1 MTGPPNGPS
10 SLPTWLELRDAVYLA
25 ACQDAADPYATD
37 PYAADPHQNRP
48 PDDEA
53 DAPPGARTGEMGT
66 GGEQDQEQEH
76 DTAAGAPDPPPAH
89 DRAHG
94 SAHGPAARNPAALDP
109 THDRADDTAHAADAG
124 GPHGP
129 ETGIETGTK
138 AGSEAKAEA
147 EADTGAKAEA
157 DTGTAPPDPDEG
169 AAAAS
174 VEETGLR
181 ADGTW
186 VVPAVPAAPAVPP
199 APAAFPPVPR
209 APSAADAWPA
219 TPPFPGSLALGRAL
233 RPLRLFRPAPGT
245 RELDEEAT
253 SERIAADGLWL
264 PVTRPAR
271 ERRLSL
277 SLLIDTN
284 PSMAVWQD
292 TVRRLRELMEQ
303 AAAFRR
309 ISTSRLDIT
318 AVGSLARRRR
328 AVPVAGDPGPDRL
341 QLVVTDGVA
350 RAWRNGDAAAYLC
363 TAAQGAP
370 TAVLSLMPQEL
381 WEFTLPSAVR
391 AELTTP
397 DTAAPNRRLAVRRTI
412 SPAAGLDDPPPPR
425 SGRSSAPPPVPAPA
439 PVPLPLLELT
449 PGSFGSW
456 ARLVASAGGR
466 HDLAVLLTGADGDQG
481 ARPSHHSV
489 PVWLPG
495 RADETVRRF
504 ARKASP
510 TAFALARRLAAAPLN
525 LPVMR
530 LIQRALP
537 GAEDWN
543 LAEILLFGLLRRT
556 DHGSDV
562 EDTEHVSFD
571 FAEGVR
577 EELLALGTRAETIGV
592 LRQVST
598 HLGPRLACSVPGGAT
613 VVAWQADAP
622 VPPVSDRTRP
632 FVRPLRSALLAV
644 SGPYLARG
652 IRLERLL
659 NEKPVPYSPPLPP
672 EAPARSPHP
681 YGNSPPPEGLRARP
695 LKGLSPPESSGDD
708 VSTPSTPS
716 TPSHSSHPSPFI
728 PPLQASHTEAVPPRL
743 WGNVPQ
749 KNRNFTGREELL
761 ARLHTRLTA
770 DDDNEITAVLPEA
783 LHGMGGVGKSQ
794 IAVEYVYRN
803 STEYDLVWWISAE
816 QTNQI
821 VQSFIE
827 LGEGMHLRAGTDRG
841 AVPAVLEALRV
852 GEPYANWLLVFDNAE
867 NPHEVRKFFPNGG
880 PGRVLVT
887 SRNSQWSHLASSLEV
902 DVFAREESI
911 ALIRRRSPHI
921 SDESADRLAEAL
933 GDLPLAVEQAAVW
946 LAETGM
952 PVDQYLDLFDTKYA
966 ELLRVAPPV
975 DYDLPVAAA
984 WNVSLDRLRED
995 HPSALQ
1001 LLQVC
1006 AFFAPEPIDW
1016 YLFSAVRG
1024 IEGPSALRAT
1034 LDDPIKL
1041 GRAVREIGRYA
1052 LARIDHRKSTVQ
1064 VHRLVQRVLIERM
1077 SEVERKEMRH
1087 CAHQVLAYSDPR
1099 NPQRSPDW
1107 PRYAALLPHVR
1118 ATRLVE
1124 CEDPWARELILNE
1137 ARFLIA
1143 RTEYEEALDAAEE
1156 AAGAWRQKLGE
1167 DDEHVIAADQ
1177 ARAMALRWNNRYN
1190 DAYEVQSELVER
1202 CRRVLGERH
1211 EASQRALSFMAV
1223 LLRAR
1228 GEFHQ
1233 SSELDR
1239 QAYETTLREF
1249 GPDDPGTLMTAH
1261 NYAVSLRLAGNAQKA
1276 YEHDE
1281 DTHQRRVE
1289 VLGDDHL
1296 QTLLS
1301 RHCLYIDLQQLGK
1314 YQEALEGQE
1323 NLRVKAA
1330 STLGEEHAL
1339 TGWVTRELTVIR
1351 RKLGDHAGALALS
1364 SQVMDL
1370 YKTKRKTDKHGNAWA
1385 ALNYATDL
1393 RQTGDL
1399 AGAVAL
1405 GREVMELCREVMGPH
1420 HPHTYA
1426 TATNLAVAHRLRGQ
1440 ITEAR
1445 ELNRVAAEGL
1455 ISILGPDHPFTL
1467 LTMTNLASDLAA
1479 LGETQEA
1486 HDIGVELLA
1495 RSDAARGENHPET
1508 LAIRLNLSYDLKAL
1522 GRTAEALEMY
1532 ETTLAKFREVLGPDH
1547 QATRDAVGSLRA
1559 NCDID
1564 MLII

>member
-1 MTGPPNGPS
+1 MTGPPNGS
-10 SLPTWLELRDAVYLA
+10 SSPPTWLELRDAVYLA
-25 ACQDAADPYATD
+25 ACQDAASPHHEWQPGRPAGRSPERTPAT
-37 PYAADPHQNRP
+37 
-48 PDDEA
+48 
-53 DAPPGARTGEMGT
+53 PPGARTPPDAPPAGQAGGADT
-66 GGEQDQEQEH
+66 GPEPAGDQ
-76 DTAAGAPDPPPAH
+76 AAAPSTSPPPPAR
-89 DRAHG
+89 DGADEAVDALGPQGAEAG
-94 SAHGPAARNPAALDP
+94 SALPGP
-109 THDRADDTAHAADAG
+109 G
-124 GPHGP
+124 GGEPHLP
-129 ETGIETGTK
+129 
-138 AGSEAKAEA
+138 
-147 EADTGAKAEA
+147 
-157 DTGTAPPDPDEG
+157 
-169 AAAAS
+169 
-174 VEETGLR
+174 VEETALKAG
-181 ADGTW
+181 GTW
-186 VVPAVPAAPAVPP
+186 TVPVGPAS
-199 APAAFPPVPR
+199 FPPMPR
-209 APSAADAWPA
+209 TPSAAYAWPV

-233 RPLRLFRPAPGT
+233 RPLRLSRPASGA

-253 SERIAADGLWL
+253 AERVAAEGLWI
-264 PVTRPAR
+264 PVTRPVR

-277 SLLIDTN
+277 SLLVDTS
-284 PSMAVWQD
+284 PSMALWQD

-303 AAAFRR
+303 TAAFRR
-309 ISTSRLDIT
+309 ISTSRLDVT
-318 AVGSLARRRR
+318 AVGSLIRRRR
-328 AVPVAGDPGPDRL
+328 AVPAAGGTVPDCL

-350 RAWRNGDAAAYLC
+350 MAWRNGDAAAYLC
-363 TAAQGAP
+363 AVAQGSP

-391 AELTTP
+391 AQLTTP
-397 DTAAPNRRLAVRRTI
+397 GTAAPNRRLAVGRTI
-412 SPAAGLDDPPPPR
+412 RPTAGLDGPPEPGP
-425 SGRSSAPPPVPAPA
+425 GPAT
-439 PVPLPLLELT
+439 VPLPLLELT
-449 PGSFGSW
+449 PGSFGTW
-456 ARLVASAGGR
+456 ARLVASPGGR

-481 ARPSHHSV
+481 ALPSHGST
-489 PVWLPG
+489 PMWLPG
-495 RADETVRRF
+495 RADETVRLF

-530 LIQRALP
+530 MIQHALP
-537 GAEDWN
+537 GAQDWN
-543 LAEILLFGLLRRT
+543 LAEIMLFGLLRRT

-622 VPPVSDRTRP
+622 DPPVSDRTRP

-659 NEKPVPYSPPLPP
+659 DESPAALAPPPSQAPPQKP
-672 EAPARSPHP
+672 EAD
-681 YGNSPPPEGLRARP
+681 GNSPPTALPAPRHP
-695 LKGLSPPESSGDD
+695 KGPLSPERPGDY
-708 VSTPSTPS
+708 VST
-716 TPSHSSHPSPFI
+716 PSPFI
-728 PPLQASHTEAVPPRL
+728 PPLTVPHTETAPPRL

-761 ARLHTRLTA
+761 ALLHTRLTA
-770 DDDNEITAVLPEA
+770 NDNEITAVLPEA

-803 STEYDLVWWISAE
+803 STEYDLVWWISSE
-816 QTNQI
+816 QSNQI

-852 GEPYANWLLVFDNAE
+852 GEPYSNWLLVFDNAE

-902 DVFAREESI
+902 DVFAREESVS
-911 ALIRRRSPHI
+911 LIRRRSPHI

-952 PVDQYLDLFDTKYA
+952 PVDQYLDLFETKYA

-1024 IEGPSALRAT
+1024 IEGPAALRAT

-1052 LARIDHRKSTVQ
+1052 LARIDHGKSTVQ

-1107 PRYAALLPHVR
+1107 PRYSALLPHVR
-1118 ATRLVE
+1118 ATKLVE

-1137 ARFLIA
+1137 IRFLLA

-1177 ARAMALRWNNRYN
+1177 VRAQALRWNNRYS

-1211 EASQRALSFMAV
+1211 EASQRALSFMAL

-1228 GEFHQ
+1228 GQFYR
-1233 SSELDR
+1233 SRELDQ

-1249 GPDDPGTLMTAH
+1249 GPDDPGTLLTAH
-1261 NYAVSLRLAGNAQKA
+1261 NYAVSLRLAGNAKEA
-1276 YEHDE
+1276 FEYDE
-1281 DTHQRRVE
+1281 ETHRRRVE

-1301 RHCLYIDLQQLGK
+1301 RHCLYIDLRELGK
-1314 YQEALEGQE
+1314 YREALEGQE
-1323 NLRVKAA
+1323 NLRVKAV
-1330 STLGEEHAL
+1330 STLGEDHAL
-1339 TGWVTRELTVIR
+1339 TGWVTRELCVIR

-1370 YKTKRKTDKHGNAWA
+1370 YKTRRKTDTHGNAWA
-1385 ALNYATDL
+1385 ALNHATDL

-1399 AGAVAL
+1399 AAAVAL
-1405 GREVMELCREVMGPH
+1405 GQETMDLCREAMGAH

-1426 TATNLAVAHRLRGQ
+1426 TATNLAVAQRLRGQ
-1440 ITEAR
+1440 ITKAR
-1445 ELNRVAAEGL
+1445 DLNRAAADGL
-1455 ISILGPDHPFTL
+1455 LSILGPDHPFTL
-1467 LTMTNLASDLAA
+1467 LTRTNLASDLAA

-1486 HDIGVELLA
+1486 HDMGVDLLA
-1495 RSDAARGENHPET
+1495 RSTAARGEDHPET

-1532 ETTLAKFREVLGPDH
+1532 EATLATFREVLGPDH
-1547 QATRDAVGSLRA
+1547 QATRDAVCSLRA

>member
-1 MTGPPNGPS
+1 MTGPANGPS
-10 SLPTWLELRDAVYLA
+10 SPPSWLDLRDAVYLA
-25 ACQDAADPYATD
+25 ACQDAAAPYQD
-37 PYAADPHQNRP
+37 RP
-48 PDDEA
+48 PTRTGDRPPQHA
-53 DAPPGARTGEMGT
+53 RTPPPATRTPPGASPGDRAGGAGT
-66 GGEQDQEQEH
+66 DQDRVQEQGDSP
-76 DTAAGAPDPPPAH
+76 DTATPPPAH
-89 DRAHG
+89 DRAH
-94 SAHGPAARNPAALDP
+94 D
-109 THDRADDTAHAADAG
+109 AADTDA
-124 GPHGP
+124 PHGV
-129 ETGIETGTK
+129 
-138 AGSEAKAEA
+138 EA
-147 EADTGAKAEA
+147 
-157 DTGTAPPDPDEG
+157 GTAPPEAGEG
-169 AAAAS
+169 PAAAAP
-174 VEETGLR
+174 ETALRSDGAWGVATAPTFLPPGLR
-181 ADGTW
+181 T
-186 VVPAVPAAPAVPP
+186 
-199 APAAFPPVPR
+199 
-209 APSAADAWPA
+209 PSAADSWPA

-245 RELDEEAT
+245 HEIDEEAT
-253 SERIAADGLWL
+253 SERIAAEGVWL
-264 PVTRPAR
+264 PVTRPSE

-277 SLLIDTN
+277 SLLVDTN

-303 AAAFRR
+303 TAAFRR

-318 AVGSLARRRR
+318 AFGSLARRRR
-328 AVPVAGDPGPDRL
+328 AVPAAGCPGPDSL

-350 RAWRNGDAAAYLC
+350 MAWRNGDAAAYLC

-391 AELTTP
+391 AQLAAPEA
-397 DTAAPNRRLAVRRTI
+397 AAPNRRLAVRRTI
-412 SPAAGLDDPPPPR
+412 SPAAGLDDPPRPGA
-425 SGRSSAPPPVPAPA
+425 GRA

-449 PGSFGSW
+449 PGSLGGW
-456 ARLVASAGGR
+456 ARLVASGGGL

-481 ARPSHHSV
+481 TRASRGSA

-495 RADETVRRF
+495 RADETVRLF

-556 DHGSDV
+556 DHGNDV
-562 EDTEHVSFD
+562 EDTERVSFD

-592 LRQVST
+592 LRQVSA
-598 HLGPRLACSVPGGAT
+598 HLGPRLACAVPGGAA

-622 VPPVSDRTRP
+622 DPPVSDRTRP

-659 NEKPVPYSPPLPP
+659 HEKPASPSRSLLPAEATPQPPQPDGHSPPDGG
-672 EAPARSPHP
+672 RIHHP
-681 YGNSPPPEGLRARP
+681 
-695 LKGLSPPESSGDD
+695 KGLLSPEPSGDYMP
-708 VSTPSTPS
+708 TPP
-716 TPSHSSHPSPFI
+716 PFI
-728 PPLQASHTEAVPPRL
+728 PPLKVSNTETAPPRL

-761 ARLHTRLTA
+761 ARLHTRLTTN
-770 DDDNEITAVLPEA
+770 DNEITAVLPEA

-887 SRNSQWSHLASSLEV
+887 SRNSHWSHLASSLEV
-902 DVFAREESI
+902 DVFARAESI
-911 ALIRRRSPHI
+911 TLIRRRSPHI

-1024 IEGPSALRAT
+1024 IEGPAALRAT

-1107 PRYAALLPHVR
+1107 PRYSALLPHVR

-1137 ARFLIA
+1137 VRFLIA

-1156 AAGAWRQKLGE
+1156 AAGVWRQKLGE

-1177 ARAMALRWNNRYN
+1177 VRAQALRWNNRYN
-1190 DAYEVQSELVER
+1190 EAYEVQAELVER

-1211 EASQRALSFMAV
+1211 EASQRALSFMAL

-1228 GEFHQ
+1228 GEFYR
-1233 SSELDR
+1233 SRELDQR
-1239 QAYETTLREF
+1239 AYETTLREF

-1261 NYAVSLRLAGNAQKA
+1261 NYAVSLRLAGNAKMA
-1276 YEHDE
+1276 YERDD

-1301 RHCLYIDLQQLGK
+1301 RHCLYIDLQELGK
-1314 YQEALEGQE
+1314 YREALEGQE
-1323 NLRVKAA
+1323 NLRAKAV
-1330 STLGEEHAL
+1330 SMLGEEHAL
-1339 TGWVTRELTVIR
+1339 TGWVTRELSVIR

-1385 ALNYATDL
+1385 ALNHATDL

-1405 GREVMELCREVMGPH
+1405 GQQTMDLCREVMGSH

-1445 ELNRVAAEGL
+1445 DLNRTAAEGL
-1455 ISILGPDHPFTL
+1455 LSILGPDHPFTL
-1467 LTMTNLASDLAA
+1467 LTRTNLASDLAA

-1486 HDIGVELLA
+1486 HDIGADLLA
-1495 RSDAARGENHPET
+1495 RSAAARGEDHPET
-1508 LAIRLNLSYDLKAL
+1508 LAIRLNLSYDLKGL
-1522 GRTAEALEMY
+1522 GRTAEALEIY
-1532 ETTLAKFREVLGPDH
+1532 EKTLAKFREVLGPDH
-1547 QATRDAVGSLRA
+1547 QATRDAASSLRA